1 MTSTL
6 NVQLERIWSRRV
18 LVVLIAAL
26 AVLGGVVAA
35 KEAGTS
41 YTGRAALIVSSPGRA
56 PEQDAILVVGY
67 VDYFNNGP
75 YQERIRTRAGVPDD
89 VAFAASTAAASPI
102 LYIDATAKDPET
114 AASAATAM
122 AGAFRDDVN
131 TVRFA
136 GRADT
141 LEELRKQLDEQR
153 ATPEADPVAM
163 AQLQDRITAIEL
175 DTTNELQ
182 DQQLAAGVAEESPSL
197 ARNAVLGLFGGLILG
212 CVAAL
217 ALDAVSKRLT
227 TADDVRAKVGVDTLV
242 EVPRGG
248 KPRAEQ
254 RREAQFRR
262 LANIVGLADLPRP
275 ATIVVTAPRRT
286 EGVAQVARAI
296 AEHRAI
302 QSERSLIVRADL
314 HGSER
319 ATNVDEAPGVADFLA
334 PVTPPAI
341 AGFIQDAVP
350 GEIPEIPEMPS
361 GTGNGDPYALFTR
374 ERFGNLLQQARSI
387 ADVVVVEAPPIT
399 EAAEAQVICAAADA
413 VVLVVERRST
423 RVPETVEA
431 CRLLGQVESRLLGA
445 VIIDPRCTRR
455 SAPIP
460 PSDEL
465 DESADSVALDES
477 ADSDALDTVD
487 LVQVR
492 ESTPDQ
498 TARP

>member
-6 NVQLERIWSRRV
+6 NVQIERIWRRRV
-18 LVVLIAAL
+18 LVLVITAL
-26 AVLGGVVAA
+26 AVLGAVAA
-35 KEAGTS
+35 VKEAGAS

-75 YQERIRTRAGVPDD
+75 YQERIRAQAGVPDD

-102 LYIDATAKDPET
+102 MYIDATANDPET
-114 AASAATAM
+114 AATAATAM

-131 TVRFA
+131 AVRFA

-141 LEELRKQLDEQR
+141 LDELRQQLDQQR
-153 ATPEADPVAM
+153 SSPQADPVAM

-182 DQQLAAGVAEESPSL
+182 DQQLAAGVAEQSPSL
-197 ARNAVLGLFGGLILG
+197 IRNAVLGLFGGLILG

-227 TADDVRAKVGVDTLV
+227 TAADVRGKIGVETLV

-254 RREAQFRR
+254 RREEQFRR

-275 ATIVVTAPRRT
+275 ATLVVTAPRRT
-286 EGVAQVARAI
+286 EGVAQVVRAI

-302 QSERSLIVRADL
+302 QGERSLILWADL
-314 HGSER
+314 RSSEHT
-319 ATNVDEAPGVADFLA
+319 TNVDGAPGVADFLA
-334 PVTPPAI
+334 AVRRPGI
-341 AGFIQDAVP
+341 AGFIQESAPGAV
-350 GEIPEIPEMPS
+350 PEMPP
-361 GTGNGDPYALFTR
+361 GTEHGDPYALFTR
-374 ERFGNLLQQARSI
+374 ERFGDLLHHAHNV

-399 EAAEAQVICAAADA
+399 EAAEAQVMCAAADA
-413 VVLVVERRST
+413 VVLVVERGTT

-431 CRLLGQVESRLLGA
+431 CRLLGQVGSRLLGA
-445 VIIDPRCTRR
+445 VIIDPRCTPR
-455 SAPIP
+455 SVPT
-460 PSDEL
+460 PSP
-465 DESADSVALDES
+465 DESAY
-477 ADSDALDTVD
+477 SDDLDTVD
-487 LVQVR
+487 LVKVR
-492 ESTPDQ
+492 ESASDQ
-498 TARP
+498 TAHS

>member
-6 NVQLERIWSRRV
+6 NVQLERIWRRRV

-89 VAFAASTAAASPI
+89 VSFAASTAAASPI

-319 ATNVDEAPGVADFLA
+319 ATNVDDAPGVADFLA

-465 DESADSVALDES
+465 DESADS
-477 ADSDALDTVD
+477 DALDTVD

>member
-6 NVQLERIWSRRV
+6 NVQLERIWRRRV
-18 LVVLIAAL
+18 LVVFVAAL
-26 AVLGGVVAA
+26 AVLGAVAAA

-75 YQERIRTRAGVPDD
+75 YQERIRARADVPDD
-89 VAFAASTAAASPI
+89 VTFAASTAAASPI
-102 LYIDATAKDPET
+102 LYIDATANDPKV
-114 AASAATAM
+114 AASSAAAM

-136 GRADT
+136 GRAGT
-141 LEELRKQLDEQR
+141 LEELRQQLEEQR
-153 ATPEADPVAM
+153 SSPEADPVAM

-197 ARNAVLGLFGGLILG
+197 VRNAVLGLFGGLILG

-227 TADDVRAKVGVDTLV
+227 TADDVRAKAGVDTLV

-275 ATIVVTAPRRT
+275 ATVVVTAPRRT

-302 QSERSLIVRADL
+302 QGERSLILRADL

-319 ATNVDEAPGVADFLA
+319 ATNTDEVPGVADFLA
-334 PVTPPAI
+334 EATPPAI
-341 AGFIQDAVP
+341 AGFIQEAVP
-350 GEIPEIPEMPS
+350 GEMPEMPS

-374 ERFGNLLQQARSI
+374 ERFGNLLQHAHSI
-387 ADVVVVEAPPIT
+387 ADMVVVEAPPIT

-413 VVLVVERRST
+413 VVLVVERRRT

-445 VIIDPRCTRR
+445 VIIDPRCARR

-460 PSDEL
+460 PSAES
-465 DESADSVALDES
+465 DESAEP
-477 ADSDALDTVD
+477 ADSDELETVD
-487 LVQVR
+487 LVKVR
-492 ESTPDQ
+492 ESAPDR

>member
-6 NVQLERIWSRRV
+6 NVQLERIWRRRM

-26 AVLGGVVAA
+26 SVLGAVAAA

-75 YQERIRTRAGVPDD
+75 YQEQIRARANVPED
-89 VAFAASTAAASPI
+89 VSFAASMAAASPI
-102 LYIDATAKDPET
+102 LYIDATANDPEV
-114 AASAATAM
+114 AASSATAM

-131 TVRFA
+131 AVRFA
-136 GRADT
+136 GRAGT
-141 LEELRKQLDEQR
+141 LEELKQQLDEQR
-153 ATPEADPVAM
+153 ASPEADPVAM

-182 DQQLAAGVAEESPSL
+182 DQQLAAGVSEDSPSL
-197 ARNAVLGLFGGLILG
+197 VRNAVLGLFGGLILG

-227 TADDVRAKVGVDTLV
+227 TAADVRAKVGVDTLV

-248 KPRAEQ
+248 KPRAEE

-275 ATIVVTAPRRT
+275 ATLVVTAPRRT
-286 EGVAQVARAI
+286 EGVAQVVQAI

-302 QSERSLIVRADL
+302 QSQRSVILRTDL
-314 HGSER
+314 HGSEH
-319 ATNVDEAPGVADFLA
+319 ATNVDEPPGVADFLTA
-334 PVTPPAI
+334 VTPPAI
-341 AGFIQDAVP
+341 AGFIQEAAPGAV
-350 GEIPEIPEMPS
+350 PEMP
-361 GTGNGDPYALFTR
+361 TGRVYGDPYALFTR
-374 ERFGNLLQQARSI
+374 ERFGNLLRHARGV
-387 ADVVVVEAPPIT
+387 AGMVVIEAPPIT

-413 VVLVVERRST
+413 VLLVVERGTT
-423 RVPETVEA
+423 RVPETAEA

-455 SAPIP
+455 GGPIP
-460 PSDEL
+460 PSDEP
-465 DESADSVALDES
+465 DEPDKPDEPAES
-477 ADSDALDTVD
+477 DEPADSDELETVD
-487 LVQVR
+487 LVQAR
-492 ESTPDQ
+492 ESAPDR

>member
-1 MTSTL
+1 M
-6 NVQLERIWSRRV
+6 
-18 LVVLIAAL
+18 
-26 AVLGGVVAA
+26 
-35 KEAGTS
+35 
-41 YTGRAALIVSSPGRA
+41 
-56 PEQDAILVVGY
+56 
-67 VDYFNNGP
+67 
-75 YQERIRTRAGVPDD
+75 
-89 VAFAASTAAASPI
+89 
-102 LYIDATAKDPET
+102 
-114 AASAATAM
+114 
-122 AGAFRDDVN
+122 
-131 TVRFA
+131 
-136 GRADT
+136 
-141 LEELRKQLDEQR
+141 
-153 ATPEADPVAM
+153 
-163 AQLQDRITAIEL
+163 
-175 DTTNELQ
+175 
-182 DQQLAAGVAEESPSL
+182 
-197 ARNAVLGLFGGLILG
+197 
-212 CVAAL
+212 
-217 ALDAVSKRLT
+217 SKRLT

-465 DESADSVALDES
+465 DESADSVELDES